1 MKSVQTDGLI
11 SRKFSTLRWGSLLF
25 GIDLGWI
32 VGYGIYWTL
41 LDVFNDFENFWK
53 YESSLQSIFVATTAL
68 CAGIALIIV
77 YLIER
82 KAVKA
87 KKEE

>member
-1 MKSVQTDGLI
+1 
-11 SRKFSTLRWGSLLF
+11 LLVGA
-25 GIDLGWI
+25 GIGWI
-32 VGYGIYWTL
+32 LGGVLWRVLRNYEMQSDYGET
-41 LDVFNDFENFWK
+41 
-53 YESSLQSIFVATTAL
+53 FVATTAL

-82 KAVKA
+82 KAHKEA